1 MYPSLHSL
9 SISST
14 SPTPQKA
21 KRAVHVGML
30 GFEQAVSGLT
40 SLCIDAVMKQ
50 QLRFQLQEDIAR
62 AQDDPEQTTSSELLD
77 AAYVNVLKSWLV
89 CSGLTERDTEPK
101 LQEVSNIQ
109 EAIASDLFLLTQPL
123 RDLSVR
129 AVQSI
134 LNSNQSLFER
144 FQLRDAEARQTGWRS
159 KRFKRNAV
167 DVIGEASQVAHVD
180 RLFFQRELERV
191 SSMEDQAPTS
201 VATVEL
207 QLIPTTG
214 SPTAQG
220 HDYISG
226 ERIEIG
232 SVTVVVNV
240 YYESRRVLRCV
251 SKMPVNVSLAR
262 GQPAGSL
269 PHTIAANAYLAV
281 EESLLTER
289 SAFEDFGYTM
299 LCKQAI
305 TQQVAVQSKSD
316 VCSLASRVSLS
327 YLLGVPRSV
336 QGVFEQLIEYSSML
350 ALASASSD
358 DSNARQMLRT
368 QYVQLNALVMA
379 TSKSSWLINLLT
391 GQDRR
396 WTWISTML
404 FYTLATD
411 VSSFLAKRQ
420 ARVSVPA

>member
-1 MYPSLHSL
+1 
-9 SISST
+9 
-14 SPTPQKA
+14 
-21 KRAVHVGML
+21 
-30 GFEQAVSGLT
+30 
-40 SLCIDAVMKQ
+40 
-50 QLRFQLQEDIAR
+50 
-62 AQDDPEQTTSSELLD
+62 
-77 AAYVNVLKSWLV
+77 
-89 CSGLTERDTEPK
+89 
-101 LQEVSNIQ
+101 
-109 EAIASDLFLLTQPL
+109 
-123 RDLSVR
+123 
-129 AVQSI
+129 
-134 LNSNQSLFER
+134 
-144 FQLRDAEARQTGWRS
+144 
-159 KRFKRNAV
+159 
-167 DVIGEASQVAHVD
+167 
-180 RLFFQRELERV
+180 
-191 SSMEDQAPTS
+191 
-201 VATVEL
+201 
-207 QLIPTTG
+207 
-214 SPTAQG
+214 
-220 HDYISG
+220 
-226 ERIEIG
+226 
-232 SVTVVVNV
+232 
-240 YYESRRVLRCV
+240 
-251 SKMPVNVSLAR
+251 
-262 GQPAGSL
+262 
-269 PHTIAANAYLAV
+269 LAV

-289 SAFEDFGYTM
+289 STFEDFGYTM